1 MVIDEK
7 VNKGTVET
15 ADTPKPADTVDI
27 VGSVKDGIAYK
38 HTFTTTE
45 AAILCGLSVMRAK
58 QYARSRGLP
67 RFGKAFVWTR
77 EDVEDMRA
85 RKLKRSDK

>member
-1 MVIDEK
+1 MDNNYIGK
-7 VNKGTVET
+7 TVE
-15 ADTPKPADTVDI
+15 AVEKE
-27 VGSVKDGIAYK
+27 
-38 HTFTTTE
+38 TFTTTE
-45 AAILCGLSVMRAK
+45 AAILCGLSVERAK

-85 RKLKRSDK
+85 RKKS